1 MATHAPT
8 LAVPRLPYLNELKL
22 FSKKIAA
29 NATTAASVSSSSSSS
44 SSSQRFQTLTA
55 WLLLSWATL
64 VQVAV
69 VLVLAVATW
78 TYLSREETRAQW
90 TAWSERALRRLYI
103 SKGKDNRETLCTM
116 V

>member
-22 FSKKIAA
+22 FSKKVAA
-29 NATTAASVSSSSSSS
+29 NATTTASVSSSS

-90 TAWSERALRRLYI
+90 AAWSERALRRLYI

-116 V
+116 I

>member
-1 MATHAPT
+1 MATHGPALP
-8 LAVPRLPYLNELKL
+8 VPRLPYLNELKL
-22 FSKKIAA
+22 FSKKVAA
-29 NATTAASVSSSSSSS
+29 NAAAPSSASLPSA
-44 SSSQRFQTLTA
+44 SSQRVGTLTA

-64 VQVAV
+64 VQLAV
-69 VLVLAVATW
+69 VVVLAVATW

-90 TAWSERALRRLYI
+90 AAWSEQALRRLYI